1 MTRIKNSIL
10 PMRVLEE
17 WYGPQEN
24 WGLNGMLEETW
35 LNHPT
40 DSRLDLYNLEKYVHE
55 EVDRDQYLNNP
66 GIYMVVKSPH
76 RINKKGY
83 GFPFNNSK
91 YAELKTQGYNRIE
104 VTTNPDYE
112 IIFTPYVKPFAE
124 DIYDTDYPMEN
135 DQTHFSVIEK
145 DKRFLNVMRT
155 PKVPGSDYK
164 YYELYSYTHTTFES
178 VSRIL
183 NWHPFPQIFID

>member
-24 WGLNGMLEETW
+24 WGLNGMSEETW

-55 EVDRDQYLNNP
+55 EVNQHRYLNNP

-83 GFPFNNSK
+83 IFPFNNSK
-91 YAELKTQGYNRIE
+91 YAEIKTQGYNRIE

-112 IIFTPYVKPFAE
+112 IIFTPYVKPFPE
-124 DIYDTDYPMEN
+124 TSVQGHNKN
-135 DQTHFSVIEK
+135 DQTHFSVTEK
-145 DKRFLNVMRT
+145 DKRFLNVMSPS
-155 PKVPGSDYK
+155 PKVPGSGYK

>member
-1 MTRIKNSIL
+1 
-10 PMRVLEE
+10 MRVLEE

-24 WGLNGMLEETW
+24 WGLNGMSEETW

-83 GFPFNNSK
+83 IFPFNNSK
-91 YAELKTQGYNRIE
+91 YAEIKTQGYNRIE

-112 IIFTPYVKPFAE
+112 IIFTPYVKPFPE
-124 DIYDTDYPMEN
+124 T
-135 DQTHFSVIEK
+135 SVY
-145 DKRFLNVMRT
+145 
-155 PKVPGSDYK
+155 PKVPGSGYK
-164 YYELYSYTHTTFES
+164 YYKLYSYTHTTFES

-183 NWHPFPQIFID
+183 NWHTFPQIFID